1 VVFIEDRWGFLSY
14 DQQVVPRKFD
24 AKLIPASPDLSFEVP
39 LWSAGVKL
47 VAGLD
52 EAGRGA
58 LAGPVAAAA
67 IILPDCISMLSELF
81 GVRDSKQMT
90 PVQRQ
95 YWAEQL
101 ADKALYYAIG
111 FAVHQEIDLLGIVPA
126 TRLAMHRALDQLMI
140 FPQHLL
146 LDFINLPDLPIPQ
159 TCLVKG
165 DRRSLSIAAASVL
178 AKTARDKLMCQI
190 DVEYPA
196 YGFAHHK
203 GYGTLAHR
211 QALQALGPSP
221 VHRLTFHSEIS
232 PLASS

>member
-1 VVFIEDRWGFLSY
+1 
-14 DQQVVPRKFD
+14 VVPRKFD
-24 AKLIPASPDLSFEVP
+24 TKLIPASPNLSFEVA

-67 IILPDCISMLSELF
+67 IILPDRISMLSDLK

-95 YWAEQL
+95 FWAEHL
-101 ADKALYYAIG
+101 ADQALCFAIG
-111 FAVHQEIDLLGIVPA
+111 FANHQEIDTLGIVPA

-146 LDFINLPDLPIPQ
+146 LDFITLPDLPIPQ

-178 AKTARDKLMCQI
+178 AKTARDRLMCQI

-203 GYGTLAHR
+203 GYGTLEHR

-221 VHRLTFHSEIS
+221 EHRLTFHSKIP
-232 PLASS
+232 PLARR